1 MKDTTKN
8 LSGLLKVILSICI
21 FLFCFST
28 SSRAQSV
35 PLPDGH
41 PIKIAAPHLPLM
53 VRYSGS
59 GSIFYGENDIKYL
72 FENKEVMKKWMTDY
86 PAEVSAYKTA
96 IDKYIKETDVTLLAN
111 EQKEVYYDLK
121 AQWAIIIQL

>member
-1 MKDTTKN
+1 
-8 LSGLLKVILSICI
+8 
-21 FLFCFST
+21 
-28 SSRAQSV
+28 
-35 PLPDGH
+35 
-41 PIKIAAPHLPLM
+41 M

>member
-8 LSGLLKVILSICI
+8 LSGCLKPILSICI
-21 FLFCFST
+21 FLFCFSANLQ
-28 SSRAQSV
+28 AQTA

-59 GSIFYGENDIKYL
+59 GSIFYGENGIKYL
-72 FENKEVMKKWMTDY
+72 YENKEVMKKWMTDY
-86 PAEVSAYKTA
+86 PAEVPTYKTA
-96 IDKYIKETDVTLLAN
+96 IDKYIKETDVTFLAN
-111 EQKEVYYDLK
+111 DQKEVHYDLK

>member
-8 LSGLLKVILSICI
+8 SSGSLKLILSIC
-21 FLFCFST
+21 FFFFCFST
-28 SSRAQSV
+28 DLLAQSD

-41 PIKIAAPHLPLM
+41 AIKIAAPHLPLM

-59 GSIFYGENDIKYL
+59 GDIFYGENDTKYL
-72 FENKEVMKKWMTDY
+72 FENKDVMKKWMTDY
-86 PAEVSAYKTA
+86 PAEVPAYKTA

-111 EQKEVYYDLK
+111 DQKELYYDLK